1 MLIVNYYLL
10 IVKPMKTP
18 LIVLLAATALTAMGA
33 APWQD
38 PQCTQRH
45 RLPARADFFAYESLA
60 QAEQDDPASSARYLS
75 LNGLWKFRWSRH
87 LTERPLDFYSLTLDD
102 RAWDE
107 IPVPSCQE
115 LQGYGKPFYR
125 NIGYVWMEQYRNN
138 PPLVPEQN
146 NHVGSYRRHFVL
158 PDVWRGEQVFLS
170 IGEATSNV
178 QVYIN
183 GKEVGYSE
191 DSKTAAV
198 FDVTRYVRPGD
209 NLIALQVMRWC
220 DGSYIEDQDFW
231 RLSGLSRD
239 IYLYATPRTHIEDFF
254 VRQDLVN
261 NYRDGV
267 FAADIAVANPKGG
280 CIDYVLLSQAGD
292 TVLQGSENIG
302 GTAVHIPPQTIAG
315 VQPWSAE
322 QPHLYT
328 LYLTHATASGKPI
341 EVVRQDI
348 GFRHVE
354 VVGTQLLFNGKPI
367 LIKGVNRHELDPLT
381 GYVVSRER
389 MEQDIRLMKDFNFN
403 AVRTSHYPDDP
414 YWYRL
419 CDRYGLYVV
428 AEANIE
434 AHGMGYG
441 AEAIA
446 KNADYQAAI
455 LDRNRTNVELN
466 KNHPSVIIWSL
477 GNESGDGVNFEQ
489 ACAWVRSRDTSR
501 PVQYEQAENRAHTD
515 IFCPMYYDYAH
526 TEAYARNATKP
537 LIQCEYAHAM
547 GNSLGGFF
555 AYWELYR
562 RYTALQGGFIW
573 DFVDQ
578 GLWTRA
584 SDGRYYYAYSGDY
597 EPVLH
602 SDHNFN
608 CNGLFAPNRRPNP
621 HAYEAKYVQQNI
633 WTAWG
638 DSVSGEVELYNEFF
652 FTDLRDICLQWTIT
666 RNGTPIAGGTVDT
679 LTLQPQARER
689 LYLFAPAALPQDG
702 ELFLNLSY
710 KNSIGYEIAKQQLP
724 IRTVAPMTVY
734 KENQPQPHTA
744 TDCPLEETTG
754 TWVLRHGQTAYA
766 FSKVDGFLMSLRRG
780 GEERLLPATCL
791 HPSFWRG
798 VTDNDY
804 GAALPEKY
812 AVWRNPQWEML
823 TLTATNGRV
832 EASYR
837 YAEAHLRMVYTLQDD
852 GSLRVEQHL
861 EKGDMP
867 SPFRVGMEMALAP
880 QYDLMTYY
888 GRGVVENYADRQV
901 AATIGKYTTRVS
913 DEYYP
918 YIRPQETGNHTDL
931 RYMTLHDE
939 VGQGITIVGE
949 QPFSGS
955 ALPYTTADLDDG
967 ETKTAHR
974 SHGNLLTP
982 HKGVYLHI
990 DKVQQGLGCIDSWQ
1004 STPLPEYMLTAPTYD
1019 FTFYLYPNKI

>member
-1 MLIVNYYLL
+1 
-10 IVKPMKTP
+10 MKHRILT
-18 LIVLLAATALTAMGA
+18 IFAATATLTAMA
-33 APWQD
+33 TSPWQD
-38 PQCTQRH
+38 PECTARNRQ
-45 RLPARADFFAYESLA
+45 PARADFFAYESMEQA
-60 QAEQDDPASSARYLS
+60 QQDDPALSVRYLS
-75 LNGLWKFRWSRH
+75 LNGTWKFLWSRH
-87 LTERPLDFYSLTLDD
+87 LSERPLDFYSTALDD
-102 RAWDE
+102 RAWDD

-125 NIGYVWMEQYRNN
+125 NIGYVWMEQYKNN

-158 PDVWRGEQVFLS
+158 PEAWRGEQVFLS

-198 FDVTRYVRPGD
+198 FDVTRYVHAGD

-239 IYLYATPRTHIEDFF
+239 IYLYATPRTHIEDLF

-261 NYRDGV
+261 DYRDGV
-267 FAADIAVANPKGG
+267 FGADITIANPKGG
-280 CIDYVLLSQAGD
+280 KIGYVLLSQAGD
-292 TVLQGSENIG
+292 TVLTGSEQIRSQEVRI
-302 GTAVHIPPQTIAG
+302 APQTIAG

-322 QPHLYT
+322 QPNLYT
-328 LYLTHATASGKPI
+328 LYLTHYTAAGKPS

-446 KNADYQAAI
+446 KNTAYQSAI

-489 ACAWVRSRDTSR
+489 ACAWVRSRDASR
-501 PVQYEQAENRAHTD
+501 PIQYEQAENRAHTD
-515 IFCPMYYDYAH
+515 IFCPMYYDYTH

-547 GNSLGGFF
+547 GNSLGGFRE
-555 AYWELYR
+555 YWELYR
-562 RYTALQGGFIW
+562 RYAALQGGFIW

-584 SDGRYYYAYSGDY
+584 ADGRYYYAYAGDY
-597 EPVLH
+597 EPALH

-633 WTAWG
+633 WTAWS
-638 DSVSGEVELYNEFF
+638 DSASGEVELYNEFF
-652 FTDLRDICLQWTIT
+652 FTDLCGVTLQWTIT
-666 RNGTPIAGGTVDT
+666 RNGTPVAGGVVDT
-679 LTLQPQARER
+679 LTLQPQERER
-689 LYLFAPAALPQDG
+689 LRLFSPAALPQEG
-702 ELFLNLSY
+702 ELFFNLSF
-710 KNSIGYEIAKQQLP
+710 KNRIGYEIAKQQLP
-724 IRTVAPMTVY
+724 IRLVAPMAVY
-734 KENQPQPHTA
+734 KDGKLQPKVA
-744 TDCPLEETTG
+744 TDSRLEETTG
-754 TWVLRHGQTAYA
+754 TWVLRMGRTAYA
-766 FSKVDGFLMSLRRG
+766 FSKVDGFLMSICLG
-780 GEERLLPATCL
+780 GKERLLPATRL
-791 HPSFWRG
+791 LPSFWRG
-798 VTDNDY
+798 ATDNDY
-804 GAALPEKY
+804 GAGLQEK
-812 AVWRNPQWEML
+812 AGVWRSPQWQL
-823 TLTATNGRV
+823 RSLSATDGRI
-832 EASYR
+832 EATYR
-837 YAEAHLRMVYTLQDD
+837 YAEADLRMVYTLQDD
-852 GSLRVEQHL
+852 GSLRIEQHL
-861 EKGDMP
+861 DKGTMP
-867 SPFRVGMEMALAP
+867 APFRVGMEMALAP
-880 QYDLMTYY
+880 QYDRLTYY
-888 GRGVVENYADRQV
+888 GRGAIENYADRQV
-901 AATIGKYTTRVS
+901 AATVGKYTTRVS

-955 ALPYTTADLDDG
+955 ALHYTTADLDDG
-967 ETKTAHR
+967 AVKTAQQ

-982 HKGVYLHI
+982 REGVYLHI
-990 DKVQQGLGCIDSWQ
+990 DRVQQGLGCIDSWQ
-1004 STPLPEYMLTAPTYD
+1004 STPRPEYMLTDNTYEWA
-1019 FTFYLYPNKI
+1019 FYLVVR